1 MIQETNG
8 TPRTPVSVRPQPS
21 TVGPPSLLLPH
32 ARGGLRPRG
41 LALAGSPARR
51 FAAARAARAARR
63 ASRPA
68 GPQGIVFSHR
78 SRCQN
83 HPGKS
88 SKSGSQKNSISQDK
102 SRENVPARVGY
113 QRRSRACYKNILR
126 GQYRASRPG
135 ECTHGRPPGGRPCCV
150 PGIGGHRAPAR
161 ACLRSDRPF
170 VGRSPTAP
178 RP

>member
-1 MIQETNG
+1 MRGRRGG
-8 TPRTPVSVRPQPS
+8 TDATAPQPS
-21 TVGPPSLLLPH
+21 TVGPPLPVCCPTRAVGFAH
-32 ARGGLRPRG
+32 AV
-41 LALAGSPARR
+41 AAAAAPARR
-51 FAAARAARAARR
+51 CAAARAARAARR

-68 GPQGIVFSHR
+68 GPQGRANTLMSRQTIRFSLEL
-78 SRCQN
+78 QN
-83 HPGKS
+83 
-88 SKSGSQKNSISQDK
+88 K
-102 SRENVPARVGY
+102 SRKNIISHSHSRLKTPGDLRY
-113 QRRSRACYKNILR
+113 QRRRRASYIIIIR
-126 GQYRASRPG
+126 GQYRARPPD